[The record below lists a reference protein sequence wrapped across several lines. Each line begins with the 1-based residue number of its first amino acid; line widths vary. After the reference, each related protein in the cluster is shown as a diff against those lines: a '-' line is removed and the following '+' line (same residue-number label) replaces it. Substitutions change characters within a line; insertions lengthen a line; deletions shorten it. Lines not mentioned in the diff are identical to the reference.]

1 SNLYFFFS
9 SRRRHTR
16 LQGDWS
22 SDVCSSD
29 LADVQ
34 TSSDE
39 AKKVL
44 EESSAIASQQMKERF
59 PELPSPE
66 PRQAIAV
73 PRPQAPEPRIP
84 IAVTSGGVEEEPEL
98 PLEERVL
105 DYIKSHNGEL
115 SLNSASEEL
124 AVPADDIR
132 GSLQKLK
139 DDGKIVM
146 D

>member
-1 SNLYFFFS
+1 
-9 SRRRHTR
+9 
-16 LQGDWS
+16 
-22 SDVCSSD
+22 
-29 LADVQ
+29 
-34 TSSDE
+34 
-39 AKKVL
+39 
-44 EESSAIASQQMKERF
+44 
-59 PELPSPE
+59 
-66 PRQAIAV
+66 
-73 PRPQAPEPRIP
+73 
-84 IAVTSGGVEEEPEL
+84 L

>member
-1 SNLYFFFS
+1 
-9 SRRRHTR
+9 
-16 LQGDWS
+16 
-22 SDVCSSD
+22 
-29 LADVQ
+29 
-34 TSSDE
+34 
-39 AKKVL
+39 
-44 EESSAIASQQMKERF
+44 MKERF

-124 AVPADDIR
+124 AVPADEIR

>member
-1 SNLYFFFS
+1 ML
-9 SRRRHTR
+9 
-16 LQGDWS
+16 
-22 SDVCSSD
+22 SDMELETGEIPD
-29 LADVQ
+29 QAADVQ

-66 PRQAIAV
+66 PR
-73 PRPQAPEPRIP
+73 IP
-84 IAVTSGGVEEEPEL
+84 IAVTSGGIEEEPEL